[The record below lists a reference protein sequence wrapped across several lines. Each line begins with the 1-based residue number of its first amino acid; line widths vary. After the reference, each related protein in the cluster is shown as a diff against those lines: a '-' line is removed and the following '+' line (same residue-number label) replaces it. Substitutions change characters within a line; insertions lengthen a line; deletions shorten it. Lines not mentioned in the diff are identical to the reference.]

1 MDMEEITNQDVFHTL
16 NQRARL
22 FSKSLNV
29 HLIDHGLYSSQWSI
43 LFCLYH
49 FGTMTQ
55 TEIWK
60 YLNVEAPTV
69 TRSLTK
75 MEKNGWV
82 IRKQGEDK
90 RERLIE
96 LTDEA
101 KRKFTTIKQSV
112 TKMEDQLLANLTN
125 NEKEQLYYLLNKIK

>member
-1 MDMEEITNQDVFHTL
+1 MEEVSNQDVIHAL

-22 FSKSLNV
+22 FSKSLNT
-29 HLIDHGLYSSQWSI
+29 HLIDHGLYTSQWSI

-55 TEIWK
+55 TQIWK

-69 TRSLTK
+69 TRSLGR
-75 MEKNGWV
+75 MEKNGW
-82 IRKQGEDK
+82 ITRRQGEDK

-101 KRKFTTIKQSV
+101 KRKFFTLKQSV
-112 TKMEDQLLANLTN
+112 TKMEDQLLASLTK

>member
-1 MDMEEITNQDVFHTL
+1 MKEVSNQDVFHAL

-22 FSKSLNV
+22 FSKSINT
-29 HLIDHGLYSSQWSI
+29 HLIDHGLYASQWSI

-55 TEIWK
+55 TQIWK

-69 TRSLTK
+69 TRSLAK
-75 MEKNGWV
+75 MEKNGW
-82 IRKQGEDK
+82 ITRRQGEDK

-101 KRKFTTIKQSV
+101 KSKFSTIKQSV
-112 TKMEDQLLANLTN
+112 TEMENQLLVNLTMD
-125 NEKEQLYYLLNKIK
+125 EKKQLYDLLNKIQ

>member
-1 MDMEEITNQDVFHTL
+1 MKEISNQDVFHAL

-22 FSKSLNV
+22 FSKSLNT
-29 HLIDHGLYSSQWSI
+29 HLIDHGLYVSQWSI
-43 LFCLYH
+43 LFCLHH

-55 TEIWK
+55 TDIWK
-60 YLNVEAPTV
+60 YLNVEAPTI
-69 TRSLTK
+69 TRSLAK

-82 IRKQGEDK
+82 TRRQGEDK

-101 KRKFTTIKQSV
+101 KSKFSMIKQSV
-112 TKMEDQLLANLTN
+112 TKMEDQLLADLSK
-125 NEKEQLYYLLNKIK
+125 NEKEQLYHLLNKIK

>member
-1 MDMEEITNQDVFHTL
+1 MEEITNQDVFHAL

-22 FSKSLNV
+22 FSKSLNI
-29 HLIDHGLYSSQWSI
+29 HLIDYGLYSSQWSI
-43 LFCLYH
+43 LFCLYN

-69 TRSLTK
+69 TRSLAK

-82 IRKQGEDK
+82 TRRQGEDK

-101 KRKFTTIKQSV
+101 KRKFSTIKQSV
-112 TKMEDQLLANLTN
+112 MQMEDQLLANLTN

>member
-1 MDMEEITNQDVFHTL
+1 MKKISNQDVFHAL

-22 FSKSLNV
+22 FSKSLNTYLV
-29 HLIDHGLYSSQWSI
+29 EHGLYSSQWSI
-43 LFCLYH
+43 LFCLH
-49 FGTMTQ
+49 NFGTMTQ
-55 TEIWK
+55 TQIWK

-69 TRSLTK
+69 TRSLAR

-82 IRKQGEDK
+82 TRSQGEDK

-101 KRKFTTIKQSV
+101 KNKFSIIKNSV
-112 TKMEDQLLANLTN
+112 TGMENDLLANLTKE
-125 NEKEQLYYLLNKIK
+125 EKEQLYHLLNKID